1 MRLNHVGGPDMAPHT
16 PLRSEAPRGTRG
28 APRSPFRRQTI
39 AAVLIVVLA
48 LLLSLPLVGGDYY
61 VYIFALMFTNVILA
75 ASLRPSLTCGQLN
88 IGHSAFMCVGAYTSA
103 LLAKNLGVPF
113 EVSLLGGALLAAAVG
128 LAIGYPSLRLRG
140 VYFAMVTVAFVEATR
155 LIASIWVPLTR
166 GNAGLSGVPKPSV
179 LGMTLAT
186 KTSQYYLA
194 LFLMLVVLLILYKL
208 EQSRLGLVWKS
219 IGMADNLAQSLGVNI
234 AHYKL
239 LAFTLGCFFAGV
251 AGAFYAHF
259 IRFLFPPEFG
269 FLLATNILVYN
280 FVGGRGHFV
289 GPIVGAV
296 FLSLLS
302 EPFRGSPYE
311 TIFFSLAMLLTIL
324 FLPGGLI
331 TLPGKLAGLRV
342 WKAASAHRPS
352 PAA

>member
-1 MRLNHVGGPDMAPHT
+1 MRN
-16 PLRSEAPRGTRG
+16 R
-28 APRSPFRRQTI
+28 I
-39 AAVLIVVLA
+39 AAPAVLVVVVALA
-48 LLLSLPLVGGDYY
+48 LLVPLLGDYY
-61 VYIFALMFTNVILA
+61 IHVFALVLINVILS

-88 IGHSAFMCVGAYTSA
+88 IGHSAFMCTGALPSA
-103 LLAKNLGVPF
+103 LLAKILGVPF
-113 EVSLLGGALLAAAVG
+113 EVSLLCGAVLAAAIG

-140 VYFAMVTVAFVEATR
+140 VYFAMVTVAFVEAIR

-179 LGMTLAT
+179 LGMTLGT

-194 LFLMLVVLLILYKL
+194 LFLMLVVLGILYEL

-234 AHYKL
+234 ANYKL
-239 LAFTLGCFFAGV
+239 LAFSLGCFFAGV
-251 AGAFYAHF
+251 AGALYAHF

-269 FLLATNILVYN
+269 FLLATNILIYN
-280 FVGGRGHFV
+280 FVGGRGHFA
-289 GPIVGAV
+289 GPIVGAA

-311 TIFFSLAMLLTIL
+311 TIFYSIVMLLTIL

-331 TLPGKLAGLRV
+331 TLPGKLAGLWR
-342 WKAASAHRPS
+342 SAPS
-352 PAA
+352 TS